1 MNNEEMPP
9 SVEEIKERLKVEI
22 PVEEEVT
29 KAEVQEEPVDVSAEF
44 KQLGRQFAETIKA
57 AWYSEERHRLEA
69 EIREGVKS
77 FVDEVDKVIREAK
90 DSPVVERVK
99 DEASQVK
106 TKVET
111 TDVGRKA
118 RMGIAQGL
126 QWLSEELSKLSQQF
140 TPAEKTSAA
149 TSTEED
155 ESVGL

>member
-9 SVEEIKERLKVEI
+9 SVEEIKERLKVDI
-22 PVEEEVT
+22 PVEEEVSKT
-29 KAEVQEEPVDVSAEF
+29 DVQQEAVDVSAEF

-57 AWYSEERHRLEA
+57 AWYSEERHRIET

-90 DSPVVERVK
+90 DSPAIERVK
-99 DEASQVK
+99 DEAVQVK

-111 TDVGRKA
+111 TDIARKA
-118 RMGIAQGL
+118 RGGMAQGL
-126 QWLSEELSKLSQQF
+126 QWLSEELAKLSQQF
-140 TPAEKTSAA
+140 TPTEKGTDTTAE
-149 TSTEED
+149 EE